1 MTPQVSRLMN
11 SCPYAGRHLADL
23 AVSRKAPLEIRRFA
37 IRLAGEVG
45 YCDVIPTLER
55 MLARLE
61 SRVNG
66 HQAMAFAPPASMDDA
81 DLLPDVKGALAKLS
95 SP

>member
-1 MTPQVSRLMN
+1 MHVRMPVTTWRS
-11 SCPYAGRHLADL
+11 LA
-23 AVSRKAPLEIRRFA
+23 ASRKAPLEIRRYA

-61 SRVNG
+61 SSR
-66 HQAMAFAPPASMDDA
+66 QRTASD
-81 DLLPDVKGALAKLS
+81 GIR
-95 SP
+95 SPRRRGRR